1 MINQTLFKIK
11 KIKKFI
17 KMKSTEFTKD
27 ESSNEEDN
35 YQEKENEKQTLK
47 PKKKKD
53 INNNNLYKKKKKSD
67 EQNTC
72 QILISIFI
80 IVLIIIFIIISYI
93 RISSNLY
100 LDNFDKKFNLRKDI
114 SNKTSNASI
123 INDIVNQTNK
133 ISEKNKTNEK
143 IGIAFIY
150 STLYSNGIARFITVT
165 SKNLLKT
172 GKYNIFFITGKP
184 YYKEFSYEPEIK
196 RYIAHNNYTL
206 LTNISKHEKIDIV
219 VLQNVL
225 STSVIKFHKNLGQKV
240 ICMFHGVFMSS
251 MYGNYIDSY
260 RHWHQ
265 FDSCDSFIFIA
276 SDDYYFYN
284 HLGFKNAI
292 FIPNIYTFEP
302 SEIKNSNLTN
312 HNIVILG
319 RLNDFIKGVKYAVEA
334 MQYIVKEVPDATLS
348 LFSSDSRVQFLKNL
362 TRDLNLTKNIIFRS
376 NTYNLSQLFYN
387 SSVHMYTS
395 LSEAFPMALIEGKA
409 HGMPVVGFDVPYSN
423 PYQQGFI
430 GVELFDVKGLAR
442 ETIKLLK
449 DYDYRK
455 KKGEEAKKSLDMF
468 KNNETVEIWGR
479 LCDSLLSNDREE
491 YRKLQNEMEK
501 KYYNETKA
509 RQHLESHYNLLLK
522 YNINL
527 TCHYFDNFTD
537 VNYLRNIQKC
547 NFSSLTNNI
556 TNENK

>member
-80 IVLIIIFIIISYI
+80 IVIIIIFIIISYI
-93 RISSNLY
+93 RISGNLY
-100 LDNFDKKFNLRKDI
+100 LDNFDKKFNLRKNI

-225 STSVIKFHKNLGQKV
+225 STSVIKFHRNLGQKV

-302 SEIKNSNLTN
+302 SEVKNSNLTN

-479 LCDSLLSNDREE
+479 LCDSLLSNNQED
-491 YRKLQNEMEK
+491 YGKLQNEMEQ

-509 RQHLESHYNLLLK
+509 RQHLESHYNLLMK